1 MTQLEK
7 LKVNELIQI
16 CKEKNIE
23 LEKRIKKKEIINKI
37 LESEGKSFE
46 IKLSD
51 STSPSVTEEVNQTTN
66 KTEEVNQTT
75 NKTEEVNKTTNEI
88 EEVNKTTNET
98 EEVNKTTNET
108 EEVNKIL
115 EVNDD
120 TKVNDNDTGTLI
132 EENNKEILLEVN
144 KQINLLENRYEN
156 IIKLI
161 NDLNKRI
168 EGLEINQKQSDKK
181 IFLDKSSN
189 DVEKRLKNIE
199 KNTNEENIILD
210 KIDGNFDIL
219 KNKTH
224 SSQTEIVDTVNSLYK
239 IGLRFESIIDVNC
252 FDTTFIDYIQDRGFD
267 SGAVSLINEFNKCNL
282 TNLELTDIEDNKY
295 NLVLCFNLF
304 QYLTDND
311 IKTYYKNLLRISN
324 NYIVIKIDINKTN
337 ETIEHYMELFND
349 IVKEQKDFTIQRF
362 ITKNLPKS
370 LFILKKEDLINN

>member
-1 MTQLEK
+1 RNENVK
-7 LKVNELIQI
+7 ECEYIEVNENV
-16 CKEKNIE
+16 EE
-23 LEKRIKKKEIINKI
+23 NKI
-37 LESEGKSFE
+37 
-46 IKLSD
+46 
-51 STSPSVTEEVNQTTN
+51 T
-66 KTEEVNQTT
+66 
-75 NKTEEVNKTTNEI
+75 
-88 EEVNKTTNET
+88 
-98 EEVNKTTNET
+98 
-108 EEVNKIL
+108 
-115 EVNDD
+115 NDD
-120 TKVNDNDTGTLI
+120 TKVNDSNTVTLI

-181 IFLDKSSN
+181 IFLDKFSN
-189 DVEKRLKNIE
+189 DVEKRLKNLENSIEKNTNE

-252 FDTTFIDYIQDRGFD
+252 FDTTFIDYIQDKGFD
-267 SGAVSLINEFNKCNL
+267 SDAVSLINEFNKCNL
-282 TNLELTDIEDNKY
+282 TNLELTDIKDNKY

-324 NYIVIKIDINKTN
+324 NYIVIKIDMNKTN

-349 IVKEQKDFTIQRF
+349 IVKEQEHFTIQRF

-370 LFILKKEDLINN
+370 LFILKKEDLIKN